1 MTENQQ
7 TDEQFSNQP
16 TVQRISKEAL
26 QKLLSGRVMRDSTC
40 FVKFYSNTC
49 PMCHELRQHYVEAAY
64 EIQNKLKETNRNDV
78 HFFAFN
84 MADYMEAETI
94 IGFEGTPTIVM
105 IRSNSRK
112 PKITVLPDP
121 EEPHPKTWY
130 HTSDIKSFFNKE
142 M

>member
-1 MTENQQ
+1 MTTKEQ
-7 TDEQFSNQP
+7 TDETFVNKP
-16 TVQRISKEAL
+16 TVQRISKDAL
-26 QKLLSGRVMRDSTC
+26 QKLLSGKVMRDSTC

-64 EIQNKLKETNRNDV
+64 EVQNTLKQANRSDV

-84 MADYMEAETI
+84 MADYMEAESI

-121 EEPHPKTWY
+121 ESPHPQTWY
-130 HTSDIKSFFNKE
+130 HPADIKSFFNKE
-142 M
+142 I